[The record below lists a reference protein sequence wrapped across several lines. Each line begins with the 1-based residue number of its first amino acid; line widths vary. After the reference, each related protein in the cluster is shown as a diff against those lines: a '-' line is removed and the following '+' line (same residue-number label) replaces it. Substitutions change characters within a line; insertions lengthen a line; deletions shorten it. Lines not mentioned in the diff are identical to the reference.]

1 MPEMLV
7 MDTSGDTKTIWD
19 SANSDEVD
27 AARKTFDDLKR
38 KRYLAYRVK
47 GEGAKG
53 QLLQEFDA
61 DAEKMILSPPMAGG

>member
-7 MDTSGDTKTIWD
+7 MDSSGDTKTIWD
-19 SANSDEVD
+19 SQNADEV
-27 AARKTFDDLKR
+27 ANARRTFDDLKK

-47 GEGAKG
+47 GEGTKG
-53 QLLQEFDA
+53 QLMTEFDP